1 MLKHFIFGLLFLCG
15 SFAFGQ
21 QNVSLNVEIA
31 GIKSEKGKI
40 LFSLFADKNGFPGDM
55 TKAIKKGSVYIENG
69 MAIIDLNL
77 PPGEY
82 AIMVFHDEDDNNE
95 LKTNF
100 IGMPREGVGNSNNH
114 KGIPSYKKSVF
125 KLTKNKTIT
134 INLWYV

>member
-1 MLKHFIFGLLFLCG
+1 MIKHFIFGILFLFG
-15 SFAFGQ
+15 NFAFGQ
-21 QNVSLNVEIA
+21 DVNLNVEIE

-40 LFSLFADKNGFPGDM
+40 LFSLFSDKNGFPGDM
-55 TKAIKKGSVYIENG
+55 TKAVKKGIATIENG
-69 MAIIDLNL
+69 KAIIALDL

-82 AIMVFHDEDDNNE
+82 AIMVFHDEDNDNE

-100 IGMPREGVGNSNNH
+100 IGIPREGVGNSNNH

-134 INLWYV
+134 INLWYA

>member
-1 MLKHFIFGLLFLCG
+1 MIKHLILGLLFLYG

-21 QNVSLNVEIA
+21 DINLNVEIE
-31 GIKSEKGKI
+31 GIQSEKGKI
-40 LFSLFADKNGFPGDM
+40 LFSIFSDKNGFPDDM
-55 TKAIKKGSVYIENG
+55 TKAVKKGIVHIENG
-69 MAIIDLNL
+69 KAIFDLDL

-82 AIMVFHDEDDNNE
+82 ALMVFHDEDDDNE

-100 IGMPREGVGNSNNH
+100 IGIPKEGVGNSNNH